1 MDPNRLEA
9 ENPYAPPKSDV
20 NVGATQAPAVEGELA
35 ERGTRFF
42 SQMVDGLIAL
52 VVLIPA
58 FIAGVQGG
66 VFHGGGPTVLFRAF
80 TAGATGVVSGLAWLA
95 LVLFQ
100 AYLVTTTGQS
110 IAKRWFRIKIVKLDG
125 SRVSFVS
132 GVLLRSWLM
141 MVLQQVPGINM
152 FAGLLDALFIFRQ
165 DRRCIHDLIAGTKVI
180 NLLGA
185 TQIRVA

>member
-1 MDPNRLEA
+1 MDPNRPEA

-20 NVGATQAPAVEGELA
+20 NVGTQAPAVEGKLA

-42 SQMVDGLIAL
+42 SQMVDGLILL
-52 VVLIPA
+52 VVLVPA
-58 FIAGVQGG
+58 LIAGMQNG
-66 VFHGGGPTVLFRAF
+66 VFRGGGPTVLFRAF
-80 TAGATGVVSGLAWLA
+80 TAGATGAVSGLAWLG

-125 SRVSFVS
+125 SPVNFVS
-132 GVLLRSWLM
+132 GVLLRSWLLA
-141 MVLQQVPGINM
+141 VLQQIPGINM

-180 NLLGA
+180 NLPGA
-185 TQIRVA
+185 SQIRIA